1 MYCRL
6 SVIVSCIFV
15 RYIGLMESRRQ
26 LQTGELIKRHFSTVV
41 REQGSYI
48 YGSEV
53 LVSVTRVIMS
63 PDLGLA
69 KIYVSVFNTEDKN
82 AVLLLLNGEKV
93 RLKKQ
98 LTQRIRKH
106 VRRIPRVDIYL
117 DDTLDEMYRIDE
129 LLNSL

>member
-1 MYCRL
+1 M
-6 SVIVSCIFV
+6 
-15 RYIGLMESRRQ
+15 
-26 LQTGELIKRHFSTVV
+26 QTGELIKRHFSIVM

-48 YGSEV
+48 YGSQV

-82 AVLLLLNGEKV
+82 AIILLLNTEKV
-93 RLKKQ
+93 RLKQQ

-106 VRRIPRVDIYL
+106 VRRIPRIDIYL
-117 DDTLDEMYRIDE
+117 DDTLDEMYKIDE

>member
-1 MYCRL
+1 
-6 SVIVSCIFV
+6 
-15 RYIGLMESRRQ
+15 MESRRQ
-26 LQTGELIKRHFSTVV
+26 LQTGELIKRHFSIVM

-48 YGSEV
+48 YGSQV

-82 AVLLLLNGEKV
+82 AIILLLNTEKV
-93 RLKKQ
+93 RLKQQ

-106 VRRIPRVDIYL
+106 VRRIPRIDIYL
-117 DDTLDEMYRIDE
+117 DDTLDEMYKIDDC
-129 LLNSL
+129 LLYTSPSPRDQRGSRMPSSA